1 MIDFNTGMPAWPFTV
16 DQDGN
21 ILTEAA
27 VHNDRVKVNAAWRA
41 GKLAEF
47 EKALA
52 GRCYDINEVYNKM
65 PYDNRFGSEL
75 YQVGMLIYA
84 PVITS
89 EGIEGRLVG
98 QIM

>member
-1 MIDFNTGMPAWPFTV
+1 MINFNTGTPAWPFTV

-27 VHNDRVKVNAAWRA
+27 VHNDRVKLNTEWRDY
-41 GKLAEF
+41 KLAEF
-47 EKALA
+47 EEALA
-52 GRCYDINEVYNKM
+52 GRCRDIDEVYNKM
-65 PYDNRFGSEL
+65 PYDNRFRSEL

-84 PVITS
+84 IIVDS
-89 EGIEGRLVG
+89 DGIEGRLVG